1 MKSKTVFL
9 CLTALLFTLKAMAL
23 LPGSAASTGEWTG
36 GQAVFSSP
44 TVRCESNNNARNYCP
59 ADTRGG
65 VRMTRQISGSPCT
78 QGSTWGYDSNQ
89 IWVDRGCRAEFE
101 VLPVSYG
108 STSASSPMVRCE
120 SNNNAR
126 NYCPADTRGGVRM
139 TRQISGSPCTQGSTW
154 GYDSNQI
161 WVDRGCR
168 AEFEVLPVSYG
179 STSASS
185 PMVRCESNNNARNYC
200 PADTRGGVRMTR
212 QISGSPCTQGS
223 TWGYDSNQIWV
234 DRGCRAE
241 FEVLPVSYGSTSA
254 SSPMVRCESN
264 NNARNYCPADTRGG
278 VRMTRQISG
287 SPCTQGSTWGYD
299 SNQIWVDR
307 GCRAE

>member
-89 IWVDRGCRAEFE
+89 IWVDRGCRAEFRAQQGRVGKE
-101 VLPVSYG
+101 WR
-108 STSASSPMVRCE
+108 SSWLRCHDA
-120 SNNNAR
+120 NNNAR

-168 AEFEVLPVSYG
+168 AEFEILPVQSPSAG
-179 STSASS
+179 NTSLTCSS
-185 PMVRCESNNNARNYC
+185 NDMNRRYC
-200 PADTRGGVRMTR
+200 AANTQGGV
-212 QISGSPCTQGS
+212 
-223 TWGYDSNQIWV
+223 
-234 DRGCRAE
+234 
-241 FEVLPVSYGSTSA
+241 
-254 SSPMVRCESN
+254 
-264 NNARNYCPADTRGG
+264 
-278 VRMTRQISG
+278 
-287 SPCTQGSTWGYD
+287 
-299 SNQIWVDR
+299 
-307 GCRAE
+307 